1 MKIKNEFFVLLFV
14 ILIFQFSFLG
24 FKYYT
29 VLDDNNQIGCYNLRN
44 ENIYENVISNYK
56 SYNVRP
62 LAFFTDAYIFQ
73 LFWNNLY
80 ILLFLIIA
88 MHALNMF
95 FLYKIA
101 DKIKIK
107 LNAFSIILFAFCP
120 VIFDGLYWI
129 SASTRIVFSLF
140 LCLASIYLLTLS
152 FDKEEKWKKWLYM
165 VSAIILNLAC
175 VGYYEQ
181 TVALNL
187 FLFTFVLICLKK
199 YKYISIPIIST
210 IWIGIWYVYFMLRG
224 DMQERGTLNLSGIL
238 SSLIVSFKSF
248 KSNILYIMKNFAS
261 YFSDGAN
268 IIFMSIISVLFVVLV
283 GFFLYYICR
292 KNALLSEEN
301 GKARIRK
308 AILGIIMF
316 VSPNL
321 QFAVIKDNYMA
332 LRTMYMP
339 MLGVIIL
346 IEVIVDLVLQL
357 IKQEKIRNVVKF
369 VFVGIVCMSSII
381 ANIGLL
387 NNYKRVND
395 VDTMV
400 IGEVI
405 NYIDDERFYE
415 DRKSISLNYNLDDLA
430 RKKGYNNY
438 LASVLEANW
447 ATMGKMQVMINSFNV
462 GEVFIN
468 SNEDDADLCIFL
480 DENLKIDKTIK

>member
-44 ENIYENVISNYK
+44 ENIYENVISHYK

-62 LAFFTDAYIFQ
+62 LAFFSDAYIFQ

-80 ILLFLIIA
+80 ILLFIIVV

-107 LNAFSIILFAFCP
+107 LNAFAIVLFAFCP
-120 VIFDGLYWI
+120 IIFDGLYWI

-140 LCLASIYLLTLS
+140 LCLASIYLVTLS
-152 FDKEEKWKKWLYM
+152 FDKKEKWEKYLCL
-165 VSAIILNLAC
+165 VFGVILNLAC

-199 YKYISIPIIST
+199 YKYISIPVVST
-210 IWIGIWYVYFMLRG
+210 AWIGVWYIYFMLKG
-224 DMQERGTLNLSGIL
+224 DMQERGTLNLSSVL
-238 SSLIVSFKSF
+238 NSLVASFKSF
-248 KSNILYIMKNFAS
+248 FSNVTYIIKNFKN

-268 IIFMSIISVLFVVLV
+268 IIFMSIISVVFLALI
-283 GFFLYYICR
+283 GLFLYYIFR
-292 KNALLSEEN
+292 KKALLSDEN

-308 AILGIIMF
+308 AILGIIIF
-316 VSPNL
+316 ISPIL
-321 QFAVIKDNYMA
+321 PFAVIRDNYMA

-339 MLGVIIL
+339 MLGVLIL
-346 IEVIVDLVLQL
+346 IEVIVDLVLQI
-357 IKQEKIRNVVKF
+357 IKQEKIRNIAKF
-369 VFVGIVCMSSII
+369 VFVGSICMSSII

-387 NNYKRVND
+387 NNYKKVSD

-400 IGEVI
+400 IGELI
-405 NYIDDERFYE
+405 DYIDDESFYING
-415 DRKSISLNYNLDDLA
+415 KSISLNYNLDDLT
-430 RKKGYNNY
+430 RIKGYNNY

-447 ATMGKMQVMINSFNV
+447 ATMGKIQVMINKFNV

-468 SNEDDADLCIFL
+468 SNEAEVDLCIFL
-480 DENLKIDKTIK
+480 DENLKIDKTK